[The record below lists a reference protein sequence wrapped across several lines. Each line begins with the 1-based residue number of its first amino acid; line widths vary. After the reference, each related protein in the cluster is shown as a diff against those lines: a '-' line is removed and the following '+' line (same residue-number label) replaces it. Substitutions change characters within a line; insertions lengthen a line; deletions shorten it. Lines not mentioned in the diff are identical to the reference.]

1 LTTEDFIAGVLFDA
15 KYLGSTQMV
24 SSQSAS
30 KSVRMTQAHEAVSR
44 VKQPDGESQPRIN
57 IYILVSTQKITIIN
71 ALDNVSFVI
80 CLDINVIL
88 DIIN

>member
-1 LTTEDFIAGVLFDA
+1 
-15 KYLGSTQMV
+15 
-24 SSQSAS
+24 
-30 KSVRMTQAHEAVSR
+30 MTQAHEAVSR